1 MAAFLS
7 LTMLVSSV
15 GTSFAAERTSIQAK
29 AGNSIATAT
38 PISVGGTYNGSITN
52 YNERDFYK
60 ITLTS
65 SGELNVKLT
74 SYIDRTYFYV
84 YDEDG
89 KSVYDGFVRA
99 DSASGQGLIDFT
111 MDLTSGVYYIG
122 VVQCRDDIGNY
133 KIKTSFISANQSFE
147 EVNGGSNNSLI
158 YANKIELNK
167 TYNGQIAYNDN
178 RDFYKFTLNKSEK
191 INLKL
196 TSYIFRVY
204 CNIYDKDGK
213 TVYSKYVGANRGEE
227 YCVLDEDINLEAGEY
242 YISFSKWMNDTG
254 NYNFKIT
261 SKSSQTI
268 ASTLN
273 IANANYPTTLTQGQS
288 FKLNGTIS
296 SNYKLTSVTVRVLD
310 SYGNAVSAASKTVNP
325 NAYSYSNID
334 SGIKFGSLS
343 AGNYRYQI
351 IAKDASGTQK
361 TLLDKAFTVQAVSNS
376 VTTIK
381 TGKTTSSLNVR
392 KGPSTSYASL
402 GKLSQGATVQIVGT
416 DSATGWYKIKYGTG
430 YGYVSNKYVTI
441 TGTSGGNNN
450 TVTPGNPGTTV
461 KTGKTTSSLNVRK
474 GPSTSYA
481 SLGKLAQGATVQIV
495 GTDSATG
502 WYKIKYGTGYG
513 YISNKYVTITGTSG
527 GNNNTVTPGNPGT
540 AVKTGKTTSSLNVR
554 KGPSTS
560 YASLGKL
567 AQGATV
573 QIVGTDSATGW
584 YKIKYGTGYGYVS
597 NKYVKLS

>member
-1 MAAFLS
+1 MKKKLMAAFLS

-29 AGNSIATAT
+29 AGNSISTAT
-38 PISVGGTYNGSITN
+38 PISVGGSYSGSITD
-52 YNERDFYK
+52 YNKSDFYK

-65 SGELNVKLT
+65 SGRLNVKLT
-74 SYIDRTYFYV
+74 SYMKWVYFYI
-84 YDEDG
+84 YDQNG
-89 KSVYDGFVRA
+89 RQIYDDNLKW
-99 DSASGQGLIDFT
+99 DSASEQGLLDVT
-111 MDLTSGVYYIG
+111 YDLTSGTYYVGIVKDG
-122 VVQCRDDIGNY
+122 SYAGNY
-133 KIKTSFISANQSFE
+133 KLGTSFISANQSFE
-147 EVNGGSNNSLI
+147 EGIWGSNNSLTN
-158 YANKIELNK
+158 ANKIELNK
-167 TYNGQIAYNDN
+167 TYNGQIAYNDEK
-178 RDFYKFTLNKSEK
+178 DFYKFTLNKSEK

-196 TSYIFRVY
+196 ISYMRWVY
-204 CNIYDKDGK
+204 CYIYDINGEV
-213 TVYSKYVGANRGEE
+213 VYENNLRFNDSSGQGLIN
-227 YCVLDEDINLEAGEY
+227 EDINLAAGEY
-242 YISFSKWMNDTG
+242 YIGIVRDTGYTG

-261 SKSSQTI
+261 SKLSQTI

-288 FKLNGTIS
+288 FKLTGTIS

-361 TLLDKAFTVQAVSNS
+361 ILLDKAFTVQAVSNS
-376 VTTIK
+376 VT
-381 TGKTTSSLNVR
+381 
-392 KGPSTSYASL
+392 
-402 GKLSQGATVQIVGT
+402 
-416 DSATGWYKIKYGTG
+416 
-430 YGYVSNKYVTI
+430 
-441 TGTSGGNNN
+441 
-450 TVTPGNPGTTV
+450 PGNPGTAV